1 MKSVKKKSYIIIK
14 IKMENGFKYDLD
26 EEELE
31 ILSGK
36 IKYIMNEKYKDE
48 LTNVPD
54 HIKNTLCKNF
64 VIQCKNNKMDIDTLL
79 NEAGISD

>member
-1 MKSVKKKSYIIIK
+1 
-14 IKMENGFKYDLD
+14 MENGFKYDLND
-26 EEELE
+26 EDLE
-31 ILSGK
+31 VLSEK

-48 LTNVPD
+48 LCTVPD
-54 HIKNTLCKNF
+54 HIKNTLCQNF

>member
-1 MKSVKKKSYIIIK
+1 
-14 IKMENGFKYDLD
+14 MENGFKYDLD

-36 IKYIMNEKYKDE
+36 IKYIMNEKYKDK

-54 HIKNTLCKNF
+54 HIKNTLCQNF
-64 VIQCKNNKMDIDTLL
+64 VLQCKNNKMDIETLL
-79 NEAGISD
+79 IEAGISD

>member
-1 MKSVKKKSYIIIK
+1 M
-14 IKMENGFKYDLD
+14 GTGLKYDLND
-26 EEELE
+26 EDLE

-48 LTNVPD
+48 LSTVPD
-54 HIKNTLCKNF
+54 HIKNTLCQNY
-64 VIQCKNNKMDIDTLL
+64 VLQCKNNKMDIDTLL

>member
-1 MKSVKKKSYIIIK
+1 
-14 IKMENGFKYDLD
+14 MENGFKYDLD
-26 EEELE
+26 EEDLE

-48 LTNVPD
+48 LSTVPD
-54 HIKNTLCKNF
+54 HIKNTLCQNF
-64 VIQCKNNKMDIDTLL
+64 ALQCKNKKMDIDTLL